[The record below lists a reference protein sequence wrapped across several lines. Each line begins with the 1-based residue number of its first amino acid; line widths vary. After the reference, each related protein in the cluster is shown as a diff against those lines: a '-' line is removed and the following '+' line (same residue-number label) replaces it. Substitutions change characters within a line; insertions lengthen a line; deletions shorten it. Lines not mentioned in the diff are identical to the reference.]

1 MTRTR
6 AKELFGWG
14 TTLWFIG
21 YVLGILLTAVV
32 GPGMVGWVILPVGVA
47 VTCWVLFRKIHGGR
61 MSQYVVLGIAWTAI
75 AVALDYLLIVKA
87 FHPVDGYYKP
97 DVYLYYVLTLALPML
112 VGWRMTRTARR

>member
-21 YVLGILLTAVV
+21 YVLGILLIAVV
-32 GPGMVGWVILPVGVA
+32 GPGMVGWVILPIGVA
-47 VTCWVLFRKIHGGR
+47 ITTWVLFRSIHSER
-61 MSQYVVLGIAWTAI
+61 MSQYVALGIAWTAI
-75 AVALDYLLIVKA
+75 AVILDYLFIVRA
-87 FHPVDGYYKP
+87 FHPADGYYKP

-112 VGWRMTRTARR
+112 VGLRMTRTARR